1 MRNKEKFLEDYNKVV
16 KPEFQNDENTIE
28 DAAHTLNNIEGTTVT
43 VAAEFTETGKMEAF
57 DFEQKQR
64 PKTDDPDQQMLD
76 WYYVGRG
83 EVK

>member
-1 MRNKEKFLEDYNKVV
+1 MN
-16 KPEFQNDENTIE
+16 
-28 DAAHTLNNIEGTTVT
+28 